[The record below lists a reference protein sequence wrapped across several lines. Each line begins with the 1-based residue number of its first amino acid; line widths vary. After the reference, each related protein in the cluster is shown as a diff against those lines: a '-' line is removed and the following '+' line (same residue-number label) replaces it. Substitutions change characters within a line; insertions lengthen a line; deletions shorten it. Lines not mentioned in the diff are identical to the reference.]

1 VTWTFNPTTDLGKC
15 RLLCSDTDATRQI
28 MSDED
33 LAAFIV
39 MAGHYMPAA
48 AMALDSIAANEVL
61 SLKVLNIMGMATD
74 GASVAKMLMLR
85 AQKIRDD
92 YERYAAANGPGFAT
106 AEMPDG
112 AFAWEEKILKEYMRG
127 HL

>member
-1 VTWTFNPTTDLGKC
+1 MTWTFDPATDLGKC
-15 RLLCSDTDATRQI
+15 RLLTTDTDTTRQI

-33 LAAFIV
+33 LAAFVV

-61 SLKVLNIMGMATD
+61 SLKVLNIMGMSTD

-92 YERYAAANGPGFAT
+92 YDRYCAANGPGFAT

-112 AFAWEEKILKEYMRG
+112 AFAWEEKYLKEWQRG
-127 HL
+127 HI

>member
-1 VTWTFNPTTDLGKC
+1 MSWTFDPATDLGKC
-15 RLLCSDTDATRQI
+15 RLLITDTDITRQI
-28 MSDED
+28 MQDED
-33 LAAFIV
+33 LEAFIS

-48 AMALDSIAANEVL
+48 AMALDTIATSEVL
-61 SLKVLNIMGMATD
+61 SLKVINIMGMQTD

-85 AQKIRDD
+85 AKSLRED
-92 YERYAAANGPGFAT
+92 YARYSSSNGPGFAT

-112 AFAWEEKILKEYMRG
+112 AFSWEEKVLKEYQRG

>member
-1 VTWTFNPTTDLGKC
+1 MSWSFDPATDLGKC
-15 RLLCSDTDATRQI
+15 RLLITDTDPDRTI

-33 LAAFIV
+33 LAAFIA
-39 MAGHYMPAA
+39 MAGHYMPGA

-61 SLKVLNIMGMATD
+61 SQKVLNIMGMATD

-112 AFAWEEKILKEYMRG
+112 AFAWEEKVIKEYQRG
-127 HL
+127 NL

>member
-1 VTWTFNPTTDLGKC
+1 MTWTYDPTTDLGKC
-15 RLLCSDTDATRQI
+15 RLLCSDTDSTRQI

-61 SLKVLNIMGMATD
+61 SLKVLNIMGMSTD
-74 GASVAKMLMLR
+74 GASVAKMLMAR

-92 YERYAAANGPGFAT
+92 YMRYSAANGPGFAT

-112 AFAWEEKILKEYMRG
+112 TFSWDEKILKEYMRG

>member
-1 VTWTFNPTTDLGKC
+1 MTWTFNPTTDLGKC

-112 AFAWEEKILKEYMRG
+112 SFAWEEKILKEYMRG

>member
-1 VTWTFNPTTDLGKC
+1 VTWTYDPTTDLGKC
-15 RLLCSDTDATRQI
+15 RLLCSDTDSTRQI

-61 SLKVLNIMGMATD
+61 SLKVLNIMGMSTD
-74 GASVAKMLMLR
+74 GASVAKMLMAR

-92 YERYAAANGPGFAT
+92 YMRYSAANGPGFAT

-112 AFAWEEKILKEYMRG
+112 TFSWDEKILKEYMRG

>member
-1 VTWTFNPTTDLGKC
+1 MTWTYDPTTDLGKC
-15 RLLCSDTDATRQI
+15 RLLCSDTDSTRQI

-61 SLKVLNIMGMATD
+61 SLKILNIMGMSTD
-74 GASVAKMLMLR
+74 GASVAKMLMAR

-92 YERYAAANGPGFAT
+92 YMRYSAANGPGFAT

-112 AFAWEEKILKEYMRG
+112 TFSWDEKILKEYMRG

>member
-112 AFAWEEKILKEYMRG
+112 SFAWEEKILKEYMRG